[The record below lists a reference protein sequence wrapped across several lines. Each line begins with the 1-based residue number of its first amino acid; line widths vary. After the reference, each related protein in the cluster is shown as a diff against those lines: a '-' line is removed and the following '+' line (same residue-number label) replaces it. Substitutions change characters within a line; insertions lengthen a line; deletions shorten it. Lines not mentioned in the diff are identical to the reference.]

1 MYYDILSQGEILNS
15 VNKKLAPSLGM
26 LCPLMEVTLLA
37 SEPEVQFVVLRN
49 IGIILQKMPHVLSQE
64 IRVFFTKYN
73 DPPYV
78 KLEKL
83 DIILKLSN
91 EDNIDQVLSELKE

>member
-1 MYYDILSQGEILNS
+1 LSQGEILTL
-15 VNKKLAPSLGM
+15 VNKKLTPSLGM
-26 LCPLMEVTLLA
+26 LSSLNTVTLLA
-37 SEPEVQFVVLRN
+37 SEPEVQYVVLRN
-49 IGIILQKMPHVLSQE
+49 IGVILQKRPYVLSQE

-91 EDNIDQVLSELKE
+91 EGNIDQVLSELKE

>member
-1 MYYDILSQGEILNS
+1 LGAGEILTA
-15 VNKKLAPSLGM
+15 VNKKLAPSLGIFRY
-26 LCPLMEVTLLA
+26 LNQVTLLA
-37 SEPEVQFVVLRN
+37 TDPEVQYVVLRN
-49 IGIILQKMPHVLSQE
+49 IGIILQKRPHVLTQE
-64 IRVFFTKYN
+64 MRVFFTKYN

-91 EDNIDQVLSELKE
+91 EENIDQVLSELKE

>member
-1 MYYDILSQGEILNS
+1 MVYFDFLTEGEILNS
-15 VNKKLAPSLGM
+15 VNKKLAPSL
-26 LCPLMEVTLLA
+26 VTLLA

-49 IGIILQKMPHVLSQE
+49 IGIILQKRPLVLNQE
-64 IRVFFTKYN
+64 MRVFFTKYN
-73 DPPYV
+73 DPLYV

-91 EDNIDQVLSELKE
+91 EENIDQVLSELKE

>member
-1 MYYDILSQGEILNS
+1 MLSSLNT
-15 VNKKLAPSLGM
+15 
-26 LCPLMEVTLLA
+26 VTLLA
-37 SEPEVQFVVLRN
+37 SEPEVQYVVLRN
-49 IGIILQKMPHVLSQE
+49 IGVILQKRPYVLNQE

-91 EDNIDQVLSELKE
+91 EENIDQVLSELKE